1 MKLQRIYQKDI
12 NRSINGVI
20 KADQNDDA
28 NLQQEFSEYIIT
40 KELRKLFEAFY
51 KSYAQSIDTPTDKI
65 GVWISGFFGSGKS
78 HFLKI
83 LSYLLE
89 NKEIAGKHAI
99 DYFEEKIDDPY
110 MFATMKK
117 CTQVPTESI
126 LFNVDIK
133 STGKKGKNAV
143 FDSFTKVFFAHRG
156 YFWDR
161 RVALFEQFLDK
172 NGKYEAFKERFEQI
186 HGASWEEGREGFDFF
201 RDDIA
206 QAVAEVL
213 GISLVAANNWFE
225 NDNSTD
231 YGIDNFVD
239 DIKEYI
245 DSKGEDFRL
254 IFCVDE
260 MGQFMGEERD
270 LILNLQSIVEEIGT
284 KCMGRVWVLVTSQE
298 AMDSITK
305 VRAADYSKI
314 QGRFN
319 TRLSLTSSS
328 VDEVIKKRIL
338 AKTEDAQLLLKGQ
351 FSTNSTVLKNIFS
364 FQDARKSLRGYK
376 DESEYVQTYPFVPY
390 QFQLFQDTLVEIRA
404 HSSTAQHQ
412 SSGERSMLSAFQEVA
427 QELNDK
433 DETALAP
440 YYLFYK
446 AVNSFL
452 ESDIR
457 RVIERAQQAFE
468 DGDGIEEYD
477 VCVLKLLYLIKYIK
491 DIPATLENI
500 AVLMTDNIG
509 VDKIA
514 LKQKIK
520 ESLDR
525 LFTEN
530 YIGKSGS
537 NYVFLTND
545 EQDIEKEIKNEIV
558 DSDQIVSKVQSIIFE
573 DLYMNKQIRVGKN
586 NFGFDQYVDD
596 KLFGKA
602 QNPIKLRFITA
613 ESDYAGA
620 GDTKF
625 MIDSKANHE
634 AICVLDPTY
643 DFYGELE
650 TAAKI
655 IKHSNKTNR
664 SQLSDIIVDILT
676 KKRRE
681 ATTCEKKA
689 KELITSAIVNAT
701 FYICGEKVSFAGTTV
716 KEKLDAALTMLVQV
730 VYNKMG
736 MIKKNY
742 THLADILEIFNGQEM
757 IGNSNPNSEATDEV
771 ALWIE
776 TRAKQK
782 RQVIM
787 REVLERYKKD
797 PYGWEENDIVAVI
810 ASLIADKSINVVYG
824 GMVYADRD
832 YRLLEILSKKSEVD
846 KTRIEKREEIDKKL
860 LKAVKDFL
868 IEYLDIMN
876 ISDDEDE
883 LSDRIVSE
891 FDAIRKEC
899 NDKIA
904 AYYTSGN
911 PYPGRDVLFKNVSVI
926 EQVLKCKKDNI
937 ALFKKVLECEDELF
951 ELAEDKQV
959 VFTFLENHRAIFESG
974 YEALKKFQE
983 EKFYLETQEEA
994 IQKINQLESIIV
1006 SKSPYRRMNE
1016 IPGLVADIQTIYAKL
1031 LAAKKEELFAFFDT
1045 LVEEVTAIF
1054 DGDVSAKKV
1063 TEAESYAGG
1072 WKASADK
1079 KDSITKLDAM
1089 KTQFEAQKQGL
1100 VQDAYDTKYP
1110 VQEPQPGEE
1119 PTKAPIKSAPK
1130 IVKVSRVAI
1139 LPGVRLTN
1147 ANDVEEYV
1155 EFVKKYLLK
1164 ELEKGDSIQIQ

>member
-1 MKLQRIYQKDI
+1 MKLQNIYQKDI

-20 KADQNDDA
+20 KADQNDDE

-51 KSYAQSIDTPTDKI
+51 KAYEKSIDTPTDKI

-89 NKEIAGKHAI
+89 NKEISGKHAI
-99 DYFEEKIDDPY
+99 DYFEDKIDDPL
-110 MFATMKK
+110 MFAAMKK

-143 FDSFTKVFFAHRG
+143 FDAFTKVFFAHRG

-186 HGASWEEGREGFDFF
+186 HGTSWEEGREGFDFF

-206 QAVAEVL
+206 QTVAEVL
-213 GISLVAANNWFE
+213 GISLVAANNWF
-225 NDNSTD
+225 DNNNSAD

-245 DSKGEDFRL
+245 DSKGENFRL

-284 KCMGRVWVLVTSQE
+284 KCTGRVWVLVTSQE
-298 AMDSITK
+298 AMDTITK
-305 VRAADYSKI
+305 VKAADYSKI

-338 AKTEDAQLLLKGQ
+338 AKKEDAQLLLESQ
-351 FSTNSTVLKNIFS
+351 FAANSTVLKNIFS

-376 DESEYVQTYPFVPY
+376 DENEFVQTYPFVPY
-390 QFQLFQDTLVEIRA
+390 QFQLFQDTLVEIRS

-427 QELNDK
+427 QELNDR

-491 DIPATLENI
+491 DMPATLENI
-500 AVLMTDNIG
+500 AVLMTDDMN
-509 VDKIA
+509 VDKID
-514 LKQKIK
+514 LKKKIK

-525 LFTEN
+525 LFAEN

-537 NYVFLTND
+537 NFVFLTND

-558 DSDQIVSKVQSIIFE
+558 DSDQIISKVQSIIFE

-602 QNPIKLRFITA
+602 QNPIKLRVITA
-613 ESDYAGA
+613 DSDYAGS
-620 GDTKF
+620 GDAKF
-625 MIDSKANHE
+625 MMDSKANNE

-655 IKHSNKTNR
+655 IKHANKTNR
-664 SQLSDIIVDILT
+664 SQLSDVIVDILT

-681 ATTCEKKA
+681 ATGCEKKA
-689 KELITSAIVNAT
+689 KELIASAIINAD
-701 FYICGEKVSFAGTTV
+701 FYICGEKVTIAGTSV
-716 KEKLDAALTMLVQV
+716 KERLDVALTTLVKV
-730 VYNKMG
+730 VYHKMG
-736 MIKKNY
+736 MVQKNY
-742 THLADILEIFNGQEM
+742 AHLADVLEIFNGQEM
-757 IGNSNPNSEATDEV
+757 IGNSNPNSEAIDEV
-771 ALWIE
+771 LLWID

-782 RQVIM
+782 RQVVM
-787 REVLERYKKD
+787 SEVLERYKKD
-797 PYGWEENDIVAVI
+797 PYGWEENDIVSVI
-810 ASLIADKSINVVYG
+810 VTLIANKSVNVVYG
-824 GMVYADRD
+824 GMVYQERD

-846 KTRIEKREEIDKKL
+846 KAKIEKREEIDIKL
-860 LKAVKDFL
+860 RRRVKAFL
-868 IEYLDIMN
+868 IDYLDIMN
-876 ISDDEDE
+876 ISDEEDE
-883 LSDRIVSE
+883 LAERIVSE

-911 PYPGRDVLFKNVSVI
+911 HYPGRDVLFKNVSVI
-926 EQVLKCKKDNI
+926 EQILKCRKDNI
-937 ALFKKVLECEDELF
+937 ALFRKVIDCENELF

-959 VFTFLENHRAIFESG
+959 VFSFLENHRAIFERG
-974 YEALKKFQE
+974 YEALEKFKE
-983 EKFYLETQEEA
+983 ERFYLEPQEQAVE
-994 IQKINQLESIIV
+994 KIEQLEDII
-1006 SKSPYRRMNE
+1006 SSGSPYRRMHE
-1016 IPGLVADIQTIYAKL
+1016 IPGLVDEVQTIYRQL
-1031 LAAKKEELFAFFDT
+1031 LEQKREELNKYFDT
-1045 LVEEVTAIF
+1045 LVEEVTEIF
-1054 DGDVSAKKV
+1054 DGDPEAKPVQDALKLV
-1063 TEAESYAGG
+1063 GG
-1072 WKASADK
+1072 WKSSADK

-1089 KTQFEAQKQGL
+1089 KTQFEAQKQVELQKALKEKIG
-1100 VQDAYDTKYP
+1100 
-1110 VQEPQPGEE
+1110 GEIT
-1119 PTKAPIKSAPK
+1119 PPDDPK
-1130 IVKVSRVAI
+1130 IDAPQEDKPKVVKVSRSAALPAI
-1139 LPGVRLTN
+1139 KMTS
-1147 ANDVEEYV
+1147 ADEVEEYI

-1164 ELEKGDSIQIQ
+1164 ELEKGDAIQIL